1 MGYMK
6 GKINPAIRTRDT
18 AVQRCQNN
26 AFLQILSIFA
36 ILRDFGDVTMTT
48 YRPRKNFATG
58 LVHNYTLEQ
67 HMLGLAISISVLVS
81 DITELPILS

>member
-6 GKINPAIRTRDT
+6 GKINPVIRTWDT
-18 AVQRCQNN
+18 AVQSCQNN

-48 YRPRKNFATG
+48 
-58 LVHNYTLEQ
+58 
-67 HMLGLAISISVLVS
+67 
-81 DITELPILS
+81 

>member
-6 GKINPAIRTRDT
+6 VKINPVIRTWDT
-18 AVQRCQNN
+18 AVQSCQIN

-48 YRPRKNFATG
+48 
-58 LVHNYTLEQ
+58 
-67 HMLGLAISISVLVS
+67 
-81 DITELPILS
+81 